1 MIYELR
7 TYTLHPG
14 KAPEFIQHA
23 GGIAMPIRGDR
34 YGKLAGYWSTD
45 VGTLNQVVHLWAY
58 DDMAHRT
65 RARAELGKNER
76 WNAEY
81 VPKILPLLRKQ
92 ENTILI
98 PADFKQVEP
107 SAQGHGVYEF
117 RTYRLYPGKVSDWLA
132 TFKSGLAAREKYSKL
147 FGLWSSDVGELNRV
161 AHLWGYTD
169 LNHRAQVR
177 KDSLADPVWKETVG
191 KLAQFMQLM
200 ENKLLVPT
208 EFSPLR

>member
-23 GGIAMPIRGDR
+23 GGIAMPIRGER

-45 VGTLNQVVHLWAY
+45 VGTLNQVLHLWAY

-98 PADFKQVEP
+98 PADFKPVEP

-117 RTYRLYPGKVSDWLA
+117 RTYRLYPGRCPTGW
-132 TFKSGLAAREKYSKL
+132 RP
-147 FGLWSSDVGELNRV
+147 SS
-161 AHLWGYTD
+161 
-169 LNHRAQVR
+169 
-177 KDSLADPVWKETVG
+177 PVWRRARNTPSSSG
-191 KLAQFMQLM
+191 SGPA
-200 ENKLLVPT
+200 T
-208 EFSPLR
+208 SASSTGWRTSGGTRT